1 MDRLSNVPSGQTV
14 TATEGKGIISSRAY
28 EKKK

>member
-1 MDRLSNVPSGQTV
+1 VNAGQTV
-14 TATEGKGIISSRAY
+14 TATEGKEITSSRAY